1 MLDRDGARGRVPL
14 ALLLLYA
21 LAWSGGSIAY
31 IPFLTIL
38 LPVRV
43 ESLAGTAGSVG
54 WLAYL
59 AFGGAI
65 AASSG
70 AILFGYLSD
79 VTRRRKL
86 WIALGLALSCL
97 LLVGFSQAG
106 TFPAL
111 LAVLVLWQ
119 LALNLMLAPLAA
131 WAGDWV
137 PDAQK
142 GLLGGLLAFAPALG
156 AFAGAVVTWPGLASA
171 DWRLVAVALMVCV
184 CVLPVLMLVRM
195 PESTRSAAQGL
206 GPEGKH
212 LHLFTDQLV
221 RRMWLARL
229 AIQVAEAALFAYLY
243 LWFRGI
249 DPAMTDSLAARVFT
263 AVLVCS
269 APLALVIGHWSDRH
283 GRPLLPLV
291 ACALVSALGLLG
303 MALSSSLAAAVA
315 AYALFGLASSVFLA
329 LHTSQTLR
337 VLPREDR
344 RGRDLGL
351 FNLTNTVPSL
361 VMPWLVLSLV
371 PSFGFGAMFLL
382 LAILALSAALML
394 IRLPHS
400 T

>member
-1 MLDRDGARGRVPL
+1 MPDTVGARGRVPL

-21 LAWSGGSIAY
+21 MAWSGGSVAY

-43 ESLAGTAGSVG
+43 ESLAGIDGSVG

-86 WIALGLALSCL
+86 WIALGLVLSCL
-97 LLVGFSQAG
+97 LLVGFSRVA
-106 TFPAL
+106 TFQAL

-137 PDAQK
+137 PDGQK

-171 DWRLVAVALMVCV
+171 DSRLVAVALMVCA
-184 CVLPVLMLVRM
+184 CVLPLLMLVRM
-195 PESTRSAAQGL
+195 PESTRLAAQGL
-206 GPEGKH
+206 DPEGEH
-212 LHLFTDQLV
+212 LHLFSDQLV

-229 AIQVAEAALFAYLY
+229 AVQVAEAALFAYLY

-249 DPAMTDSLAARVFT
+249 DPAMTDNMAARVFT

-269 APLALVIGHWSDRH
+269 APLALAIGSWSDRH

-291 ACALVSALGLLG
+291 ACALVSALGLVG
-303 MALSSSLAAAVA
+303 MALSHSLATAIA
-315 AYALFGLASSVFLA
+315 AYVLFGLASSVFLA
-329 LHTSQTLR
+329 LHSSQTLR
-337 VLPREDR
+337 VLPRADR

-371 PSFGFGAMFLL
+371 PEFGFGAMFLL
-382 LAILALSAALML
+382 LATLALAAALL
-394 IRLPHS
+394 LARLPRQI
-400 T
+400 

>member
-1 MLDRDGARGRVPL
+1 MPDRTEARRRVPL

-21 LAWSGGSIAY
+21 LAWGGGAIAY

-43 ESLAGTAGSVG
+43 EHLAGTAVSVN

-59 AFGGAI
+59 SFGGAI

-79 VTRRRKL
+79 RTRRRKV
-86 WIALGLALSCL
+86 WIALGLVLSCL
-97 LLVGFSQAG
+97 LLIAVSQTR

-111 LAVLVLWQ
+111 LAVLLLWQ

-137 PDAQK
+137 PDEQK
-142 GLLGGLLAFAPALG
+142 GLLGGLLAFSPALG
-156 AFAGAVVTWPGLASA
+156 AFSGSVVTWPGLASS
-171 DWRLVAVALMVCV
+171 DLRLVTVAAMVVLCV
-184 CVLPVLMLVRM
+184 VPLLVLVRM
-195 PESTRSAAQGL
+195 PEQAPPAAPDQ
-206 GPEGKH
+206 PHETDH
-212 LHLFTDQLV
+212 LHLFTNPLV

-229 AIQVAEAALFAYLY
+229 AVQVAEAALFAYLY
-243 LWFRGI
+243 LWFRAI
-249 DPAMTDSLAARVFT
+249 DPAMTDTMAARVFT

-269 APLALVIGHWSDRH
+269 APLALILGYWSDRH
-283 GRPLLPLV
+283 RRPLLPLI

-303 MALSSSLAAAVA
+303 MALARDLEPAIG
-315 AYALFGLASSVFLA
+315 AYVIFGLASSVFLA
-329 LHTSQTLR
+329 LHSAQTLR
-337 VLPREDR
+337 VLPRADR

-371 PSFGFGAMFLL
+371 PRFGFGAVFLL
-382 LAILALSAALML
+382 LAALALTAALLL
-394 IRLPHS
+394 IRLPRPI
-400 T
+400 